1 MSKATTSK
9 QEVAAITTVLSVAL
23 RGDSTLQGAL
33 STTLQ
38 NASGEVAARLQLAL
52 RAIELGQPSNQALA
66 LAIKDNDDSALE
78 ELVNKLQLSNQL
90 GSRLAEQLEDF
101 AKSLHSQ
108 IARAKL
114 ARATAA
120 ETKMLVPLIFMI
132 LPVTVLFALYPSFQ
146 ILNLQLEGM

>member
-1 MSKATTSK
+1 MPKVATHA
-9 QEVAAITTVLSVAL
+9 QEVAAIATVLAVSL
-23 RGDSTLQGAL
+23 SGDATLQGAL
-33 STTLQ
+33 SSALR
-38 NASGEVAARLQLAL
+38 NASGDIAERLRLAL

-66 LAIKDNDDSALE
+66 LAVKSHDDPALE
-78 ELVNKLQLSNQL
+78 ELVSKLQLSNQL

-101 AKSLHSQ
+101 AKTTHSQ

-120 ETKMLVPLIFMI
+120 ETKMLLPLIFMI
-132 LPVTVLFALYPSFQ
+132 LPVTVFFALYPSFQ

>member
-1 MSKATTSK
+1 MPKVTTHA
-9 QEVAAITTVLSVAL
+9 QEVAAIATVLAVAL
-23 RGDSTLQGAL
+23 SGDATLQGAL
-33 STTLQ
+33 SSALR
-38 NASGEVAARLQLAL
+38 NASGDIAERLRLAL

-66 LAIKDNDDSALE
+66 LAVKNHGDPALE
-78 ELVNKLQLSNQL
+78 ELVSKLQLSNQL

-101 AKSLHSQ
+101 AKTTHSQ

-120 ETKMLVPLIFMI
+120 ETKMLLPLIFMI